1 MSKKVMVIRHAEKPL
16 VGKVNGVRARG
27 EIDDASL
34 APLGW
39 QRSGA
44 LVKFFE
50 HPTDS
55 HIARPDHLFATR
67 YDLGDVRSS
76 RRPKRTLRA
85 MSQAF
90 GVRINDSFGKEQ
102 EPALAI
108 AMAKLEGAVLVSWSH
123 ENILKISSAMGVHCA
138 LPDEWPDDRFDLVWV
153 FDGGRTTWKF
163 TQVMQH
169 LLAGDSTSACP
180 VAPAR

>member
-1 MSKKVMVIRHAEKPL
+1 
-16 VGKVNGVRARG
+16 
-27 EIDDASL
+27 
-34 APLGW
+34 
-39 QRSGA
+39 
-44 LVKFFE
+44 
-50 HPTDS
+50 
-55 HIARPDHLFATR
+55 
-67 YDLGDVRSS
+67 
-76 RRPKRTLRA
+76 

-90 GVRINDSFGKEQ
+90 GIPINDSFGKEQ
-102 EPALAI
+102 EPALVR
-108 AMAKLEGAVLVSWSH
+108 AMAKLEGTVLVSWSR
-123 ENILKISSAMGVHCA
+123 ETVLKVLCAMGVHCA